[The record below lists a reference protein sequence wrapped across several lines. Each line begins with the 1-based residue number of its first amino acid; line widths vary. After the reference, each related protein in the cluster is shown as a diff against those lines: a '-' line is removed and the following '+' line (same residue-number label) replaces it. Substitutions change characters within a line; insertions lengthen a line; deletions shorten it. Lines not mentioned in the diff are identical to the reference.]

1 MTMTSI
7 KRLGKM
13 AAWQPFVILICL
25 IAVLPQ
31 QMEANQIS
39 TPKTSLSVSGDGSRR
54 GQQPQ
59 PATSQEAQEMT
70 TKRSKKD
77 NNNKIMD
84 LSSPF
89 LPDNLPDGDP
99 VHYALPVFLDE
110 PEDTFVVK
118 NKAAELECR
127 VAHAHSVYVQCQ
139 DEIQHQA
146 ITQDHVDPESGIR
159 ITEARWRIT
168 RDQVEEFFGEYHCGC
183 VAASGQGHV
192 KSRLALVTMAFLKK
206 EFETPPY
213 SHQSPAGRQLE
224 LRCYPPRGKPDPEI
238 HWLKNEEL
246 VDESDSNYVV
256 THEGHLIIVNPR
268 LEDSGN
274 FTCVAR
280 NIAAERRSD
289 PAEIT
294 IYVSGGWSS
303 WSSWSGCNGPC

>member
-1 MTMTSI
+1 M
-7 KRLGKM
+7 
-13 AAWQPFVILICL
+13 
-25 IAVLPQ
+25 
-31 QMEANQIS
+31 
-39 TPKTSLSVSGDGSRR
+39 SGNR
-54 GQQPQ
+54 GQEPGQ
-59 PATSQEAQEMT
+59 PATSQHEVT
-70 TKRSKKD
+70 SRRSQKEIKEVP
-77 NNNKIMD
+77 D

-168 RDQVEEFFGEYHCGC
+168 RDQVEEFFGDYHCGC

-224 LRCYPPRGKPDPEI
+224 LRCCPDNDDNYDDDNDIDYNDRCYPPRGKPDPEI

-294 IYVSGGWSS
+294 IYGELE
-303 WSSWSGCNGPC
+303 CQKM